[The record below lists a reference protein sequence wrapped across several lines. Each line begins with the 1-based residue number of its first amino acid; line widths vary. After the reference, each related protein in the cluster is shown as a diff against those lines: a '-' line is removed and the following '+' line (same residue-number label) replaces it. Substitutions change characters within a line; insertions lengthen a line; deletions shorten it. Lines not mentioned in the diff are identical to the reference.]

1 MIAFLLVLLALP
13 SLLATVAE
21 ECRGADCETND
32 WGLPV
37 DLLERPLQ
45 TAEVLMDDGASS
57 LIDTGMDAVRHIAEH
72 SYDENQ
78 PVVGATP
85 RPPKEDCPLAN
96 KKRGRSGGKTD
107 NILRLFH
114 WNVEWLFSPLSRRA
128 KWQTL
133 PEQQLARVMQCP
145 EDWSPDVTECVT
157 RPLSEALGG
166 VANGERPETKF
177 MPSCKSAASLEFV
190 EGDAHDGCMRQ
201 WKRIN
206 DVSRWLNY
214 FYTQLGFDLV
224 TFSELD
230 GCRSLSDV
238 LAYSGLDQIGFD
250 PFHIQG
256 GDFRSNQ
263 QVGFASRIRP
273 TKDLV
278 TKLDG
283 IKPGGFPVTQN
294 PMCQKYKGVERG
306 KDYDYSKIPEGIAL
320 NKYAR
325 MDINVNGQ
333 MISVINIHLKSI
345 PSHSNS
351 CMYREVEARI
361 LDEIIE
367 KEIPD
372 HHEIILVGDFNDFD
386 DQAEETR
393 DARHIH
399 DPKGTAHPLQI
410 PTSGFNATS
419 PTVKVGYN
427 PEDYFEL
434 DERSGELEISEDLQK
449 DWAASWVFQI
459 IRYGANGKR
468 KGTNKQMWSLTPKIP
483 QQERYTYIWRQR
495 RSQLDHMLV
504 SRNLYHAVT
513 RFEILNDE
521 AAKKGL
527 PYIHANFGKDHHNQ
541 ENPSDHYP
549 LFAEFDIGKIGAT
562 AQRPFSAST
571 AASWEEPM
579 DID

>member
-21 ECRGADCETND
+21 ECRGADCETID

-45 TAEVLMDDGASS
+45 TAEVLVDDGASS
-57 LIDTGMDAVRHIAEH
+57 LIHIAEH

-78 PVVGATP
+78 P
-85 RPPKEDCPLAN
+85 
-96 KKRGRSGGKTD
+96 
-107 NILRLFH
+107 
-114 WNVEWLFSPLSRRA
+114 NVEWLFSPLSRRA
-128 KWQTL
+128 EWQTL
-133 PEQQLARVMQCP
+133 PEQQLAKVMQCP
-145 EDWSPDVTECVT
+145 EDWSPDATECVT
-157 RPLSEALGG
+157 RPLFEALGG
-166 VANGERPETKF
+166 VANGERPATKH
-177 MPSCKSAASLEFV
+177 MTVCKSAASLEYV

-214 FYTQLGFDLV
+214 FYTQLEFDLV

-238 LAYSGLDQIGFD
+238 LAYSGLDQVGFD

-333 MISVINIHLKSI
+333 MIS
-345 PSHSNS
+345 
-351 CMYREVEARI
+351 
-361 LDEIIE
+361 
-367 KEIPD
+367 
-372 HHEIILVGDFNDFD
+372 GDFNDFD

-393 DARHIH
+393 DVRHID

-410 PTSGFNATS
+410 PFTGFNATS
-419 PTVKVGYN
+419 PTVKLGYN
-427 PEDYFEL
+427 PEDYFE
-434 DERSGELEISEDLQK
+434 EGEISKDLQK
-449 DWAASWVFQI
+449 DWAVSWVFQI
-459 IRYGANGKR
+459 IRYGASGKR
-468 KGTNKQMWSLTPKIP
+468 KGTNKEMWSLTPKIP
-483 QQERYTYIWRQR
+483 QEQRYSYIFRERG
-495 RSQLDHMLV
+495 SQLDHMLV

-541 ENPSDHYP
+541 E
-549 LFAEFDIGKIGAT
+549 
-562 AQRPFSAST
+562 
-571 AASWEEPM
+571 
-579 DID
+579 